1 MRNGL
6 DLRVLGWGV
15 KWEGLS
21 QKLAEALVAVEALPP
36 ECPVLFTDAYDV
48 LFTATGRAMR
58 AAFERLG
65 KPLVFSGECGCWPQV
80 QRDHGVTCRDAY
92 PPSPTPYRYL
102 NSGSWIGRA
111 HVAARFL
118 RLIIARAGKT
128 GSALHKLNDQELA
141 SELYLRGGFGPDLA
155 LDHHAQLFQPMHAV
169 RDATAVP
176 DCDPWLDLREVGGVY
191 HNTRTGS
198 RPAVFHYNGGGKQR
212 PVSTSTVST
221 DLARFRTGRRLLG
234 SDVEKRLDSDV

>member
-1 MRNGL
+1 
-6 DLRVLGWGV
+6 
-15 KWEGLS
+15 
-21 QKLAEALVAVEALPP
+21 
-36 ECPVLFTDAYDV
+36 
-48 LFTATGRAMR
+48 MR

-141 SELYLRGGFGPDLA
+141 SELY
-155 LDHHAQLFQPMHAV
+155 
-169 RDATAVP
+169 ATAVP

-198 RPAVFHYNGGGKQR
+198 RPAVFHYNGGGKRR
-212 PVSTSTVST
+212 PVSASTVST
-221 DLARFRTGRRLLG
+221 DLARFQTGRRFLG
-234 SDVEKRLDSDV
+234 STVKKRPDSSV